1 MPILTD
7 GPRLEPA
14 DKWTATYLQQLEA
27 ARQHEIMLDIVF
39 GLAALVL
46 IVVAGIV
53 LPRLWR
59 WARRSL
65 SDPVRMADP
74 KG

>member
-7 GPRLEPA
+7 GPKLEPV

-27 ARQHEIMLDIVF
+27 ARQHEIMLMIVF
-39 GLAALVL
+39 GLAVLVL

-53 LPRLWR
+53 LPRVWL
-59 WARRSL
+59 WARRGL
-65 SDPVRMADP
+65 AGPVRMADP
-74 KG
+74 KA